1 MTGAMYAAIAG
12 LQAHMQKLNVIGNNV
27 ANVNT
32 YGYKAGSTV
41 FAESMYSTVSAGS
54 NSSPTSGGTN
64 PAQIG
69 YGCSV
74 STIDLDMS
82 TKEYVP
88 DGIGTHAMIAGDGF
102 FMVGDKNGVTD
113 PSALQLTRLG
123 DFRFDDE
130 GYLVDGR
137 GNIVYGFLTAT
148 GEAGGHALNMNDL
161 ENYQYAYRGQNGN
174 ETVGVS
180 TELVPIRLP
189 LAAKAPN
196 PDDADAVQEGTAIY
210 PYVDGDG
217 NTFDAITGD
226 AGPANAEGIRVQ
238 LNSVSIDKNGMISG
252 VNKVTGETVV
262 VGYIAIAG
270 VDNPSGVT
278 HMGGPYYQALG
289 GAGNVRVGSVNNVV
303 QGYLNNQDPAAGDIP
318 YLDMIQGTGG
328 TELQTSGL
336 ESSGTDIATEF
347 SEMITTQRGYQANT
361 RIITVTDSMLEELVN
376 MKR

>member
-1 MTGAMYAAIAG
+1 MQSNTG
-12 LQAHMQKLNVIGNNV
+12 
-27 ANVNT
+27 
-32 YGYKAGSTV
+32 
-41 FAESMYSTVSAGS
+41 
-54 NSSPTSGGTN
+54 
-64 PAQIG
+64 
-69 YGCSV
+69 
-74 STIDLDMS
+74 
-82 TKEYVP
+82 
-88 DGIGTHAMIAGDGF
+88 
-102 FMVGDKNGVTD
+102 
-113 PSALQLTRLG
+113 
-123 DFRFDDE
+123 
-130 GYLVDGR
+130 VD
-137 GNIVYGFLTAT
+137 A
-148 GEAGGHALNMNDL
+148 
-161 ENYQYAYRGQNGN
+161 NGN
-174 ETVGVS
+174 TV
-180 TELVPIRLP
+180 
-189 LAAKAPN
+189 
-196 PDDADAVQEGTAIY
+196 DATADS
-210 PYVDGDG
+210 VNDQ
-217 NTFDAITGD
+217 
-226 AGPANAEGIRVQ
+226 GIRVQ

-303 QGYLNNQDPAAGDIP
+303 QGYLNNQAAGDDVP

>member
-1 MTGAMYAAIAG
+1 MYAAIAG

-137 GNIVYGFLTAT
+137 GNIVYGFLTASRV
-148 GEAGGHALNMNDL
+148 EGGSALDMNDL
-161 ENYQYAYRGQNGN
+161 EGSGGYVNGDNGN
-174 ETVGVS
+174 QTVGVS

-189 LAAKAPN
+189 MAAGAS
-196 PDDADAVQEGTAIY
+196 DDADAPEEGTALY
-210 PYVDGDG
+210 PYVDDTTGETLDATEDG
-217 NTFDAITGD
+217 GANTD
-226 AGPANAEGIRVQ
+226 GIRVQ

-289 GAGNVRVGSVNNVV
+289 GAGNVRVSSINNVV
-303 QGYLNNQDPAAGDIP
+303 QGYLGNQSADEAA
-318 YLDMIQGTGG
+318 YLDMIQGSGG

>member
-137 GNIVYGFLTAT
+137 GNIVYGFLTASRV
-148 GEAGGHALNMNDL
+148 EGGSALDMSDL
-161 ENYQYAYRGQNGN
+161 ENDQNAYVNGDQ
-174 ETVGVS
+174 TRGVS

-189 LAAKAPN
+189 LAAKAPDN
-196 PDDADAVQEGTAIY
+196 PNAVQEGSAIY
-210 PYVDGDG
+210 PYVDGEG

-336 ESSGTDIATEF
+336 ESSGADIATEF

>member
-102 FMVGDKNGVTD
+102 FMVGDKTGVTS

-123 DFRFDDE
+123 DFRFDDD

-137 GNIVYGFLTAT
+137 GNVVYGFLTASADEE
-148 GEAGGHALNMNDL
+148 GSPLDMNDL
-161 ENYQYAYRGQNGN
+161 TQGGFNNDDARPGQ
-174 ETVGVS
+174 TVGVS
-180 TELVPIRLP
+180 TALVPIRLP
-189 LAAKAPN
+189 LAAGA
-196 PDDADAVQEGTAIY
+196 PDDANDPNAIQEGTAIY
-210 PYVDGDG
+210 PGVDANTG
-217 NTFDAITGD
+217 NTVDATAD
-226 AGPANAEGIRVQ
+226 SVNDQGIRVQ

-303 QGYLNNQDPAAGDIP
+303 QGYLNNQAAGDDVP

>member
-41 FAESMYSTVSAGS
+41 FAESMYNTVSAGS

-137 GNIVYGFLTAT
+137 GNIVYGFLTASAT
-148 GEAGGHALNMNDL
+148 TEGSPLDMNDL
-161 ENYQYAYRGQNGN
+161 TQGGFNNDNARPGQ
-174 ETVGVS
+174 TVGVS
-180 TELVPIRLP
+180 TALVPIRLP
-189 LAAKAPN
+189 LAAGA
-196 PDDADAVQEGTAIY
+196 PDDPTDPDAIQEGTAIY
-210 PYVDGDG
+210 PGVDANG
-217 NTFDAITGD
+217 NTVDATAD
-226 AGPANAEGIRVQ
+226 SVNDQGIRVQ

-303 QGYLNNQDPAAGDIP
+303 QGYLNNQAAGDDVP

>member
-102 FMVGDKNGVTD
+102 FMVGDKNGVTS

-137 GNIVYGFLTAT
+137 GNIVYGFLTASAT
-148 GEAGGHALNMNDL
+148 PEGSPLDMNDL
-161 ENYQYAYRGQNGN
+161 DSGGYVNGGNGN
-174 ETVGVS
+174 QTVGVS
-180 TELVPIRLP
+180 TALVPIRLP
-189 LAAKAPN
+189 LAAGAPDDPTN
-196 PDDADAVQEGTAIY
+196 PDAIQEGTAIY
-210 PYVDGDG
+210 PGVDANG
-217 NTFDAITGD
+217 NTVDATAD
-226 AGPANAEGIRVQ
+226 SVNDQGIRVQ

-303 QGYLNNQDPAAGDIP
+303 QGYLNNQAAGDDVP

>member
-137 GNIVYGFLTAT
+137 GNIVYGFLTASAT
-148 GEAGGHALNMNDL
+148 PEGSPLDMNDL
-161 ENYQYAYRGQNGN
+161 DSGGYVNGGNGN
-174 ETVGVS
+174 QTVGVS
-180 TELVPIRLP
+180 TALVPIRLP
-189 LAAKAPN
+189 LAAGAPDDPTN
-196 PDDADAVQEGTAIY
+196 PDAIQEGTAIY
-210 PYVDGDG
+210 PGVDANG
-217 NTFDAITGD
+217 NTVDATAD
-226 AGPANAEGIRVQ
+226 SVNDQGIRVQ

-303 QGYLNNQDPAAGDIP
+303 QGYLNNQAAGDDVP

>member
-148 GEAGGHALNMNDL
+148 GEEGGHALNMNDL
-161 ENYQYAYRGQNGN
+161 ENDQYAYNYGGATVAGQ
-174 ETVGVS
+174 TVGVS

-189 LAAKAPN
+189 MAAGAS
-196 PDDADAVQEGTAIY
+196 DDADAPEEGTALY
-210 PYVDGDG
+210 PYVDDTTGETLDATEDG
-217 NTFDAITGD
+217 GANTD
-226 AGPANAEGIRVQ
+226 GIRVQ
-238 LNSVSIDKNGMISG
+238 LNSVSIDKNGMITG

>member
-102 FMVGDKNGVTD
+102 FMVGDKTGVTS

-123 DFRFDDE
+123 DFRFDDD

-137 GNIVYGFLTAT
+137 GNVVYGFLTAT
-148 GEAGGHALNMNDL
+148 GEEGGRALDMNDL
-161 ENYQYAYRGQNGN
+161 ENDPDAYSENDGQ
-174 ETVGVS
+174 TVGVS

-189 LAAKAPN
+189 MAAGAS
-196 PDDADAVQEGTAIY
+196 DDADAPEEGTALY
-210 PYVDGDG
+210 PYVDGTTGETLDATEDG
-217 NTFDAITGD
+217 GANTD
-226 AGPANAEGIRVQ
+226 GIRVQ
-238 LNSVSIDKNGMISG
+238 LNSVSIDKNGKIG
-252 VNKVTGETVV
+252 RAHV
-262 VGYIAIAG
+262 
-270 VDNPSGVT
+270 
-278 HMGGPYYQALG
+278 
-289 GAGNVRVGSVNNVV
+289 
-303 QGYLNNQDPAAGDIP
+303 
-318 YLDMIQGTGG
+318 
-328 TELQTSGL
+328 
-336 ESSGTDIATEF
+336 
-347 SEMITTQRGYQANT
+347 
-361 RIITVTDSMLEELVN
+361 
-376 MKR
+376 

>member
-137 GNIVYGFLTAT
+137 GNIVYGFLTASRV
-148 GEAGGHALNMNDL
+148 EGGSALDMSDL
-161 ENYQYAYRGQNGN
+161 ENDQNAYVNGDQ
-174 ETVGVS
+174 TRGVS

-189 LAAKAPN
+189 LAAKAPDN
-196 PDDADAVQEGTAIY
+196 PNAVQEGSAIY
-210 PYVDGDG
+210 PYVDGEG